1 MKITI
6 IGAGNMG
13 GAIARGLAKGSL
25 VNVEDI
31 TVSDPNEKCLDA
43 LAHECPGMKV
53 MSDNREAVKDT
64 DMVLLAVKPWLVQ
77 PVIDDMNEYLVSEVD
92 ELNIRSNELSQKG
105 QSLPMDD
112 LVKKRNYME

>member
-13 GAIARGLAKGSL
+13 GAIARGLAQGSL

-31 TVSDPNEKCLDA
+31 TVADPNKKCLDQ
-43 LAHECPGMKV
+43 LAEEYPAMKV
-53 MSDNREAVKDT
+53 MNDNREAVKNA

-77 PVIDDMNEYLVSEVD
+77 PVIDDIKDVLDYNQIIFASIAAGIGTEQLCQYLDRED
-92 ELNIRSNELSQKG
+92 G
-105 QSLPMDD
+105 
-112 LVKKRNYME
+112 